1 MPANPD
7 QFEQIASDEAL
18 DRLVRRLA
26 DQPHVAFDTEFVSE
40 HTYRSHL
47 CLVQVAAPG
56 TLAVIDTL
64 AVRDLDRFW
73 ELFLDPRRTTIVHA
87 GREEMGFILHALD
100 RRPARLFD
108 VQVAAGLV
116 DHEYP
121 AGYGALVRRVLN
133 VQTNKGETRTDWR
146 KRPLSQAQLDYALDD
161 VRYLEAV
168 WRSLDDRLV
177 RYGRRAWMDE
187 EMTTWQDDV
196 AESFTRKRWRRISGL
211 NGLSRREL
219 AVAREL
225 WHWRDAIAEERD
237 MPPKRVLRD
246 DLLVEL
252 CKRRN
257 ADPAG
262 IAAIRGMQRSD
273 LRHIMKGLCEAVE
286 RGLALPDDE
295 CPGGERFRAPPAQ
308 LAMLGQ
314 FLVTAITGMCRQMH
328 IAPALVGTAGD
339 MRDLLAWKLG
349 YHAGDRD
356 PLLATG
362 WRAEVVGPLVDDL
375 LAGRAGLR
383 IGDVTAADPLVI
395 ERFGE
400 PVVAPTAHLPPPGDR
415 DRARR
420 SRRRGGRRRGDEG
433 ATAADGPPSGERVVR
448 ERDSDRRRDASAGA
462 AVRGTVPD
470 DAAERIARDEA
481 QRVRREAAERARREQ
496 AAREEAEFGF
506 GPAG

>member
-1 MPANPD
+1 MPSSSAFEHVTTD
-7 QFEQIASDEAL
+7 QGLEQ
-18 DRLVRRLA
+18 LVRRLA

-40 HTYRSHL
+40 HTYRSQL

-56 TLAVIDTL
+56 TLAVIDAL
-64 AVRDLDRFW
+64 AVRDLDAFW
-73 ELFLDPRRTTIVHA
+73 ELFLEPDRTTIVHA
-87 GREEMGFILHALD
+87 GREEMGFILHAVGE
-100 RRPARLFD
+100 RPARLFD

-161 VRYLEAV
+161 VRHLEAV
-168 WRSLDDRLV
+168 WRRLEDRLE
-177 RYGRRAWMDE
+177 RFGRRVWMDE
-187 EMTTWQDDV
+187 EMATWQDDV

-225 WHWRDAIAEERD
+225 WHWRDAVAAERD

-252 CKRRN
+252 CKRKS

-262 IAAIRGMQRSD
+262 IGSIRGMQRSD
-273 LRHIMKGLCEAVE
+273 LRHIMKGLCAAVE
-286 RGLALPDDE
+286 RGLELPEEE

-308 LAMLGQ
+308 LAVLGQ
-314 FLVTAITGMCRQMH
+314 FLVTAITGMCRQMS

-349 YHAGDRD
+349 YHNGDRD
-356 PLLATG
+356 PVLATG

-383 IGDVTAADPLVI
+383 IGDVTAHDPLVI
-395 ERFGE
+395 ERFSD
-400 PVVAPTAHLPPPGDR
+400 PAVATDRPAPALQRFTEPTAAAADEPRPR
-415 DRARR
+415 
-420 SRRRGGRRRGDEG
+420 RRRGGRDRGPGRGGEAPAETG
-433 ATAADGPPSGERVVR
+433 LPRGRTAG
-448 ERDSDRRRDASAGA
+448 
-462 AVRGTVPD
+462 D
-470 DAAERIARDEA
+470 DTTALHEARLRAAE
-481 QRVRREAAERARREQ
+481 AERARQEQARVEQARRDQ

-506 GPAG
+506 GPPG